1 MAFAISWLSWPSAA
15 LVMICARITWRCGRL
30 RLLFHASKVS
40 RSDSLSEIVWAFLL
54 ISRMSI
60 HENSLYVNIIVT
72 HYTSSRSMNK
82 VAKRIV
88 VWGALVMAVALFG
101 ACPPN
106 GLLTDLQDKVR
117 NPLKSAIGS
126 GNR

>member
-1 MAFAISWLSWPSAA
+1 
-15 LVMICARITWRCGRL
+15 
-30 RLLFHASKVS
+30 
-40 RSDSLSEIVWAFLL
+40 
-54 ISRMSI
+54 
-60 HENSLYVNIIVT
+60 
-72 HYTSSRSMNK
+72 MNK

-88 VWGALVMAVALFG
+88 VWGALVMAMALFG

-126 GNR
+126 GNRKPLSHSANPLSQTML